1 MEQTHSDS
9 IYFGTGY
16 NDANES
22 SSPPPPPPSPYKK
35 KCSFINISERQ
46 IEC

>member
-22 SSPPPPPPSPYKK
+22 SSPPPPPLSLQK
-35 KCSFINISERQ
+35 EM
-46 IEC
+46 